1 MRACF
6 YRGIVRPLTHA
17 LRSPEHQR
25 ADWKR
30 HKKECATLRDA
41 PAAPPKPSPAEAA
54 ARAAATVAA
63 GAEDDA
69 ALAAL
74 SVRELRERVEARGL
88 DGSRCIEKDDL
99 VRLLQGARIQS
110 ATALE

>member
-1 MRACF
+1 MLLLRHRASTDACAAQPGAPA
-6 YRGIVRPLTHA
+6 RRREA
-17 LRSPEHQR
+17 AQE
-25 ADWKR
+25 
-30 HKKECATLRDA
+30 ECATLRDA
-41 PAAPPKPSPAEAA
+41 PAAPPKPTPAEVA

-74 SVRELRERVEARGL
+74 SVRELRARVEAQGL

-99 VRLLQGARIQS
+99 VRLLQGARIQN
-110 ATALE
+110 ATTAL